1 MIRVLIIDDSALVR
15 NVLSQILG
23 NDPDIEV
30 VGTAPDPFI
39 AREKIKRLNPDVLTL
54 DIEMPKMDGITF
66 LQNLMRLRPM
76 PVVMV
81 STLTQ
86 HGADATLRALAIGAV
101 DYVGKPQA
109 NVGES
114 LGDYAEELV
123 AKVKAAATSRPRQ
136 QAASAPVRI
145 ERFAP
150 GRSRLVLIG
159 ASTGGTQAVRE
170 ILEVLPASAPPVLV
184 AQHIP
189 ASFSQPFAERLD
201 RQCAVRVLEAEDG
214 QRVLPGHVFIAPG
227 DRHLGVGRSGA
238 DWICRVHDGKRV
250 NRHRPS
256 VDVLFHTAAK
266 HLGHSVIAV
275 LLTGMGD
282 DGARGL
288 KALRD
293 AGAETMVQDEA
304 SSVVWG
310 MPGSAVRLGATDR
323 ILPLDQIA
331 AEILKLSAATRPAR

>member
-1 MIRVLIIDDSALVR
+1 MIRVLIVDDSALVR
-15 NVLSQILG
+15 NVLTQVLG
-23 NDPDIEV
+23 SDPEIEV
-30 VGTAPDPFI
+30 IGTAPDPLI
-39 AREKIKRLNPDVLTL
+39 ARDKIKRLNPDVLTL

-109 NVGES
+109 NLGET
-114 LGDYAEELV
+114 LGDYAEELIR
-123 AKVKAAATSRPRQ
+123 KVKAAARARPRG
-136 QAASAPVRI
+136 QAVAPAPRI

-170 ILEVLPASAPPVLV
+170 VLEVLPATAPPIVV

-189 ASFSQPFAERLD
+189 AAFSKPFAERLD
-201 RQCAVRVLEAEDG
+201 KQCAVRVVEAEDG
-214 QRVLPGHVFIAPG
+214 QRIQTGHVYIAPG

-238 DWICRVHDGKRV
+238 NWICRVHDGKRV

-256 VDVLFHTAAK
+256 VDVLFHTAAT
-266 HLGHSVIAV
+266 HVGRHAIGV

-293 AGAETMVQDEA
+293 AGADTIAQDEA

-310 MPGSAVRLGATDR
+310 MPGSAVRLGATDTVLSLTDIAGA
-323 ILPLDQIA
+323 ILN
-331 AEILKLSAATRPAR
+331 LSAAKAG

>member
-1 MIRVLIIDDSALVR
+1 MIRVLIVDDSALVR
-15 NVLSQILG
+15 NVLTQVLG
-23 NDPDIEV
+23 SDPGIEV
-30 VGTAPDPFI
+30 VGTAPDPII

-66 LQNLMRLRPM
+66 LHNLMRLRPM

-109 NVGES
+109 SIGET
-114 LGDYAEELV
+114 LGSYAEELIQ
-123 AKVKAAATSRPRQ
+123 KVKAAASARPRVQ
-136 QAASAPVRI
+136 TGAAAPRI

-170 ILEVLPASAPPVLV
+170 VLEILPATAPPIVV

-189 ASFSQPFAERLD
+189 ASFSKTFAERLD
-201 RQCAVRVLEAEDG
+201 RQCAVRVVEAEDG
-214 QRVLPGHVFIAPG
+214 QKIQPGHVFIAPG
-227 DRHLGVGRSGA
+227 DRHLGVGRSGS
-238 DWICRVHDGKRV
+238 DWICRVHDGQRV

-256 VDVLFHTAAK
+256 VDVLFHTAAT
-266 HLGHSVIAV
+266 HVGQSAIGV

-293 AGAETMVQDEA
+293 AGADTMVQDEA
-304 SSVVWG
+304 TSVVWG
-310 MPGSAVRLGATDR
+310 MPGSAVRLGATDSV
-323 ILPLDQIA
+323 LPLHDIA
-331 AEILKLSAATRPAR
+331 GAILKLSAAKPS

>member
-1 MIRVLIIDDSALVR
+1 MIRVLIVDDSALVR
-15 NVLSQILG
+15 NVLTQVLSS
-23 NDPDIEV
+23 DPEIEV

-39 AREKIKRLNPDVLTL
+39 ARDKIKRLNPDVLTL

-109 NVGES
+109 NIGER
-114 LGDYAEELV
+114 LGDYAEELIN
-123 AKVKAAATSRPRQ
+123 KVKSAASSRPRTL
-136 QAASAPVRI
+136 AAAPPTRI

-170 ILEVLPASAPPVLV
+170 ILEVLPPSAPPIVV

-189 ASFSQPFAERLD
+189 SSFSKPFAERLD
-201 RQCAVRVLEAEDG
+201 RQCAVHVVEAEDG
-214 QRVLPGHVFIAPG
+214 ARILPGHVYIAPG

-256 VDVLFHTAAK
+256 VDVLFHTAAT
-266 HLGHSVIAV
+266 HAGRSAIGV

-288 KALRD
+288 KAMHD
-293 AGAETMVQDEA
+293 AGAETLVQDEA
-304 SSVVWG
+304 TSVVWG
-310 MPGSAVRLGATDR
+310 MPGSAVRLGATER
-323 ILPLDQIA
+323 IVALDKIA
-331 AEILKLSAATRPAR
+331 EEILKLAAASSAGH